1 MFIFIL
7 TGVIIMAFFLSI
19 YCLYA
24 YLKAERK
31 KLEWWKWVLSILWMF
46 CTYIVFGFIGTS
58 IGEGYSGA
66 ALRGGAFFMVFVII
80 GGVLFYR
87 FVLPKGATTKK

>member
-7 TGVIIMAFFLSI
+7 TGIITTAFLLSI
-19 YCLYA
+19 YCLHA
-24 YLKAERK
+24 YLKAGGQ
-31 KLEWWKWVLSILWMF
+31 KLVWWKWVLSILWMF
-46 CTYIVFGFIGTS
+46 MTYIVFGFIGTS

-66 ALRGGAFFMVFVII
+66 ALRGGAFFMIFVIA

-87 FVLPKGATTKK
+87 FILPRGAKAKK